1 MTLRLITPS
10 ITIHVTMAHSMK
22 VSMATL
28 NIRDAEY
35 DNSQLNV
42 ILNVIAMLSVI
53 ITVGILSFRMLS
65 VIITVV
71 ILSFRMLSV
80 IITVVILSFRML
92 SVIVLSLIILSTV
105 MLSAFEMVFKVFL
118 C

>member
-1 MTLRLITPS
+1 
-10 ITIHVTMAHSMK
+10 MAHSMK

-80 IITVVILSFRML
+80 I
-92 SVIVLSLIILSTV
+92 VLSLIILSTV